1 MLEGR
6 LGRGFH
12 WLSHLGNFEEQSAVM
27 VVLGIN
33 SSWKVGWLGVP
44 LGVTSG
50 QLMPSPG
57 GHGHHWII
65 TLQLGF
71 YGSLKGFCGTV
82 TRFTR
87 ADLPNL
93 VFGKYLNPVK
103 RLWAKHQG
111 GRSSHIMVKH

>member
-1 MLEGR
+1 MAVCGIKRVGWVGGSIGVTSGQLRRAE
-6 LGRGFH
+6 
-12 WLSHLGNFEEQSAVM
+12 WQSAVM

-87 ADLPNL
+87 ADLPKV

-111 GRSSHIMVKH
+111 GEE